1 MLIDASY
8 FNGEISIPNTDQDSV
23 SQNVN
28 WLINKYE
35 PELLQKLFGYSFYKA
50 FINAINVTPPAQPDV
65 RWLNLIYGVE
75 YTSISSNK
83 LESWK
88 GLLISPAQVI
98 NFGSGYLYKQ
108 PVWIQADVTS
118 GFISGINTATFAD
131 WVGWKPII
139 NQPGS
144 VGILQEDVDY
154 TFDSDPESDTAGLLT
169 RTGSNFQPM
178 ERFYVSFEL
187 KPQNQTDIDNSTKQ
201 SLIADYVYYWYQR
214 NSDTSTTGVGENKT
228 SPAGGISV
236 SAGLKAV
243 RAWNEMIDWIYE
255 LYNYMQSSLAVY
267 PEYDSSVMSSAL
279 CNSFTKINP
288 LF

>member
-1 MLIDASY
+1 
-8 FNGEISIPNTDQDSV
+8 
-23 SQNVN
+23 
-28 WLINKYE
+28 
-35 PELLQKLFGYSFYKA
+35 
-50 FINAINVTPPAQPDV
+50 
-65 RWLNLIYGVE
+65 
-75 YTSISSNK
+75 